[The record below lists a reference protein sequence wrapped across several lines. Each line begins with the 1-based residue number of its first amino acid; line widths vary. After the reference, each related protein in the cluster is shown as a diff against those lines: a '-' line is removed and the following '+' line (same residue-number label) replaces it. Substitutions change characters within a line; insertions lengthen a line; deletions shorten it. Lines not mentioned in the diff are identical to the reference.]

1 MEKPESWAICP
12 TSNVNDIETKAERS
26 IETKAERSFD
36 LGFVFYIKRNEP
48 AYSRTCKDRSEA
60 NPAYSTP

>member
-1 MEKPESWAICP
+1 MPIFLLILGNFPNIMLWSSKG
-12 TSNVNDIETKAERS
+12 ND

-36 LGFVFYIKRNEP
+36 LGFVFDIEAKQTC
-48 AYSRTCKDRSEA
+48 YSRTCKDRSEA